1 MLFGNPLTGILI
13 NIERVVVKVW
23 GVTHLQL
30 LHLIFP
36 PAVFSSAHP
45 NAALGAA
52 VASVTLPPIAALLR
66 ARARVADMRQAEP
79 DLVLIQPVFI
89 SLSLPRTRKHART
102 RSHALPRFVVGFF
115 FCVLLPLGM
124 ALSVSL
130 LPLRAFSSSL
140 VLSWVAFTRS
150 FSPATLSAFPTNMH
164 TRKKM
169 DTGNKANTFSA
180 ATVTFDAKAAKET

>member
-13 NIERVVVKVW
+13 NIERVVVEVR

-30 LHLIFP
+30 LHLIFF

-102 RSHALPRFVVGFF
+102 RSNALPRFVFFF
-115 FCVLLPLGM
+115 FCALLPLGM

-150 FSPATLSAFPTNMH
+150 FSPATLSAFPTNNAH
-164 TRKKM
+164 VHKNGYR
-169 DTGNKANTFSA
+169 
-180 ATVTFDAKAAKET
+180 

>member
-13 NIERVVVKVW
+13 NIERVVVKVR

-30 LHLIFP
+30 LHLIFF

-102 RSHALPRFVVGFF
+102 RSHALPRFVFF
-115 FCVLLPLGM
+115 FFF
-124 ALSVSL
+124 
-130 LPLRAFSSSL
+130 LRAPTVRDGVERFPASVEGFQQLFGL
-140 VLSWVAFTRS
+140 VLGGFH
-150 FSPATLSAFPTNMH
+150 SALQPGHALCVPYKHAHAQKNGY
-164 TRKKM
+164 R
-169 DTGNKANTFSA
+169 
-180 ATVTFDAKAAKET
+180 